1 MYMQYIIL
9 EGIIARLKI
18 EGLGKLTAHQIVE
31 MHKLLLASTCS
42 PVVQIV

>member
-9 EGIIARLKI
+9 EGIIAHLKI

-31 MHKLLLASTCS
+31 MRMLLLASTCS